1 MHNKV
6 KKTGVYTTRQ
16 TRHTVRSKTYSV
28 ICLCILMFYLI
39 RPVMPFVEY
48 AFNKD
53 YIAKN
58 LCINKDKPQNCCQ
71 GKCYLGEQLRKN
83 IETQDSNTS
92 NNKKTVP
99 AKSVEDHMPSKGI
112 DFIPFESKIILISSY
127 SLRIIDSFLPSFFI
141 PPKF

>member
-6 KKTGVYTTRQ
+6 KKTGVYTTKQ

-39 RPVMPFVEY
+39 RPVLPFIEY
-48 AFNKD
+48 AIFKD

-71 GKCYLGEQLRKN
+71 GKCYLGEQLKKN
-83 IETQDSNTS
+83 AETQDPNTG
-92 NNKKTVP
+92 NNKKIIP
-99 AKSVEDHMPSKGI
+99 SQIVEDHMPSKGVI
-112 DFIPFESKIILISSY
+112 TIPIESKTILISGY
-127 SLRIIDSFLPSFFI
+127 SIRIIDSFISSFFV

>member
-1 MHNKV
+1 
-6 KKTGVYTTRQ
+6 
-16 TRHTVRSKTYSV
+16 
-28 ICLCILMFYLI
+28 MFYLI
-39 RPVMPFVEY
+39 RPVLPFIEY

-71 GKCYLGEQLRKN
+71 GKCYLGEQLMKN
-83 IETQDSNTS
+83 AESQNSNTG

-99 AKSVEDHMPSKGI
+99 VQRVEDHMPSKGI
-112 DFIPFESKIILISSY
+112 VSFPFESKIILISNY
-127 SLRIIDSFLPSFFI
+127 SIRIIDSFLPSFFV